1 MQGKGIM
8 AMKFVAALRRGTRPS
23 GNQSMHAPV
32 VRSRTSLLRLEDVS
46 RVFGMGEVEVR
57 ALADV
62 NLTVESREFLVV
74 LGPSGSGKSTLLN
87 LIGGM
92 DRPTTGH
99 VWHYDDDLAVMSDE
113 QLTDYRRLKV
123 GFIFQFYNLVP
134 TLTAYENV
142 QVATELVSDPLPPWE
157 ALQMV
162 GMADRVEHFPSQL
175 SGGEQQRVAIARA
188 LAKRPEI
195 ILADEPTGALD
206 LQMARHVLSILQD
219 LNREHGMTVIL
230 ITHNAG
236 IAKVGT
242 RDIRLASG
250 RITEVRVNE
259 RPILASEVTW

>member
-1 MQGKGIM
+1 MS
-8 AMKFVAALRRGTRPS
+8 ASA
-23 GNQSMHAPV
+23 
-32 VRSRTSLLRLEDVS
+32 VRSRTSLLQIDNVS
-46 RVFGMGEVEVR
+46 RTFRMGEVEVH
-57 ALADV
+57 ALRDAD
-62 NLTVESREFLVV
+62 LAIESGEFLVV

-99 VWHYDDDLAVMSDE
+99 IWHYDDDLATQTDE

-123 GFIFQFYNLVP
+123 GFVFQFYNLVP

-142 QVATELVSDPLPPWE
+142 QVATELVSNPLPPAE
-157 ALQMV
+157 ALALV
-162 GMADRVEHFPSQL
+162 GLADRANHFPSQL

-206 LQMARHVLSILQD
+206 LQMARHVLTILQK
-219 LNREHGMTVIL
+219 LNAEQKLTVIL

-236 IAKVGT
+236 IADIGT

-250 RITEVRVNE
+250 RITEVRVNT
-259 RPILASEVTW
+259 RPIAAGEVTW